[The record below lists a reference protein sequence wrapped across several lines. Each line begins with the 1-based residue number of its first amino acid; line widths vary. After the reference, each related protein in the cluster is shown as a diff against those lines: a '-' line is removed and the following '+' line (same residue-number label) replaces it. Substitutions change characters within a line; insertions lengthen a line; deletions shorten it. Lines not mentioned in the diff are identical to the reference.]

1 MPAWA
6 QPLQPGY
13 QLWLTDIW
21 MLTNGSS
28 APVVALSEARPA
40 WATPPTTPK
49 VPPMYRRLPTRCKSL
64 TTPFIEAGVKPAVSE
79 PLLRLTR
86 ATLLRAT
93 PLMVAKVPPMST
105 VFAAAPASMAATAP
119 LTLGTKLTST
129 APVVASNAAR

>member
-1 MPAWA
+1 MSNAQAKHAGWYRVVRQSGRTTAVDPVRSRLTIWSRSYPSTTLKLPIATRVVPSGEMASFQVPMPAWA

-49 VPPMYRRLPTRCKSL
+49 VPPM
-64 TTPFIEAGVKPAVSE
+64 
-79 PLLRLTR
+79 
-86 ATLLRAT
+86 
-93 PLMVAKVPPMST
+93 
-105 VFAAAPASMAATAP
+105 
-119 LTLGTKLTST
+119 
-129 APVVASNAAR
+129 